1 MEGKLPLHIP
11 HAGFFILHS
20 LVILS
25 LETSC
30 DETAAAIVGK
40 DDGGVRVLS
49 SVVSS
54 QIALHAPFGGVI
66 PNLAAREHVRNIVPV
81 IESALREAAVS
92 RNDIDAIAVTA
103 GPGLIPALQIGVAA
117 AKTLSYL
124 WEKPLLG
131 IHHIEGHIYA
141 NFIVP
146 SDQLSALGNQH
157 LKNYSLLT
165 THYSPV
171 FPLLALVVSGGHTEL
186 VLMRDHFNYE
196 ILGETEDDAV
206 GEAFDK
212 VAKMLGLPYPGG
224 PEIARRASNYQ
235 LSMINDQKELKS
247 KTKDL
252 KDRSELNI
260 ENCELKIAFPRP
272 LLDSHDYRFS
282 FSGLKTAVL
291 YFLKKNEGKKNSEH
305 FINAVCHEFQEAAL
319 DVLIEKTHR
328 ATLEHQPR
336 TVIIAGGVSANV
348 ELRTRMSD
356 MITRDFPDTSFL
368 MPPFEYSLDNAAMIG
383 AAALFRWER
392 MKNSQKNKALTNWQT
407 LFANP
412 NMKLGD

>member
-1 MEGKLPLHIP
+1 M
-11 HAGFFILHS
+11 ILA
-20 LVILS
+20 

-40 DDGGVRVLS
+40 DDGGVCVLS

-54 QIALHAPFGGVI
+54 QIALHAPFGGVV

-81 IESALREAAVS
+81 IESALREASAS
-92 RNDIDAIAVTA
+92 KDDIEAIAVTA
-103 GPGLIPALQIGVAA
+103 GPGLMPALQIGVTA

-124 WEKPLLG
+124 WKKPLLG

-141 NFIVP
+141 NFISSEQLVSRSQQRKEHKSP
-146 SDQLSALGNQH
+146 S
-157 LKNYSLLT
+157 NYSLPT
-165 THYSPV
+165 TRSSSL

-186 VLMRDHFNYE
+186 VLMRNHFDYE

-224 PEIARRASNYQ
+224 PEIAKRAELFGNVEWGM
-235 LSMINDQKELKS
+235 LNKEPTPNSETKYI
-247 KTKDL
+247 KTH
-252 KDRSELNI
+252 SPFSI
-260 ENCELKIAFPRP
+260 HHSTFSFPRP

-282 FSGLKTAVL
+282 FSGLKTSVL
-291 YFLKKNEGKKNSEH
+291 YFLKKNEEKKRDEH
-305 FINAVCHEFQEAAL
+305 FINAVCYEFQEAAL
-319 DVLIEKTHR
+319 DVLIEKTRR
-328 ATLEHQPR
+328 ATLEYRPR

-368 MPPFEYSLDNAAMIG
+368 MPPFRYSLDNAGMIG
-383 AAALFRWER
+383 AAALFRWEK
-392 MKNSQKNKALTNWQT
+392 MTAEDKQKASTDWQT
-407 LFANP
+407 LSADP
-412 NMKLGD
+412 NMNLGD

>member
-1 MEGKLPLHIP
+1 M
-11 HAGFFILHS
+11 ILA
-20 LVILS
+20 

-40 DDGGVRVLS
+40 DDGGVCVLS

-54 QIALHAPFGGVI
+54 QIALHAPFGGVV

-81 IESALREAAVS
+81 IESALREAKVLKDA
-92 RNDIDAIAVTA
+92 IEAIAVTT
-103 GPGLIPALQIGVAA
+103 GPGLMPALQIGVIA

-124 WEKPLLG
+124 WKKPLLG

-141 NFIVP
+141 NFISSEQLVSRSQQRKEHKSP
-146 SDQLSALGNQH
+146 S
-157 LKNYSLLT
+157 NYSLPT
-165 THYSPV
+165 TRSSSL

-186 VLMRDHFNYE
+186 VLMRDHFEYE

-252 KDRSELNI
+252 KDRSELKV

-282 FSGLKTAVL
+282 FSGLKTSVL
-291 YFLKKNEGKKNSEH
+291 YFLKKNEEKKRDEH
-305 FINAVCHEFQEAAL
+305 FINAVCYEFQEAAL
-319 DVLIEKTHR
+319 DVLIEKTRR
-328 ATLEHQPR
+328 ATLEYRPR

-368 MPPFEYSLDNAAMIG
+368 MPPFKYSLDNAGMIG
-383 AAALFRWER
+383 AAALFRWEK
-392 MKNSQKNKALTNWQT
+392 MTAEDKQKASTDWQT
-407 LFANP
+407 LSADP
-412 NMKLGD
+412 NMNLGD